1 MQTLNDG
8 GKTMKSKSF
17 MEEVE
22 EYCELLLECSKQD
35 ELSDEL
41 AKELIDKKIE
51 LQSFIKMN
59 KKITR
64 FKSEL

>member
-1 MQTLNDG
+1 
-8 GKTMKSKSF
+8 MKSKSF

-41 AKELIDKKIE
+41 AKELIDKKNRIAKLYKNE
-51 LQSFIKMN
+51 Q
-59 KKITR
+59 KIAH
-64 FKSEL
+64 FKSEP

>member
-1 MQTLNDG
+1 
-8 GKTMKSKSF
+8 MKSKSF

>member
-1 MQTLNDG
+1 
-8 GKTMKSKSF
+8 

>member
-1 MQTLNDG
+1 
-8 GKTMKSKSF
+8 

-41 AKELIDKKIE
+41 AKELIDKKNRIAKLYKNE
-51 LQSFIKMN
+51 Q
-59 KKITR
+59 KITR

>member
-1 MQTLNDG
+1 
-8 GKTMKSKSF
+8 MKSKSF

-41 AKELIDKKIE
+41 SRELIDKINRIAKLYKNE
-51 LQSFIKMN
+51 QKNNPL
-59 KKITR
+59 
-64 FKSEL
+64 

>member
-1 MQTLNDG
+1 MEE
-8 GKTMKSKSF
+8 KTMKSKSF

-41 AKELIDKKIE
+41 AKELIDSKNRIAKLYKNE
-51 LQSFIKMN
+51 QKNNPL
-59 KKITR
+59 
-64 FKSEL
+64 

>member
-41 AKELIDKKIE
+41 AKELIDRKNRIAKLYKNE
-51 LQSFIKMN
+51 QKNSPL
-59 KKITR
+59 
-64 FKSEL
+64 

>member
-1 MQTLNDG
+1 
-8 GKTMKSKSF
+8 MKSKSF

-51 LQSFIKMN
+51 LQNFIKMN
-59 KKITR
+59 KKIAR
-64 FKSEL
+64 FKKSEL

>member
-1 MQTLNDG
+1 
-8 GKTMKSKSF
+8 MKSKSF

-41 AKELIDKKIE
+41 AKELIDRKNRIIE
-51 LQSFIKMN
+51 LY
-59 KKITR
+59 KKEQ
-64 FKSEL
+64 KNSPL

>member
-1 MQTLNDG
+1 
-8 GKTMKSKSF
+8 MKSKSF

-41 AKELIDKKIE
+41 AKELIEKKIE

>member
-1 MQTLNDG
+1 
-8 GKTMKSKSF
+8 MKSKSF

-41 AKELIDKKIE
+41 AKELIDRKNRIIE
-51 LQSFIKMN
+51 LY
-59 KKITR
+59 KK
-64 FKSEL
+64 E

>member
-1 MQTLNDG
+1 
-8 GKTMKSKSF
+8 MKSKSF

-41 AKELIDKKIE
+41 AKELIDKKNRIAKLYKNE
-51 LQSFIKMN
+51 Q
-59 KKITR
+59 KITR

>member
-1 MQTLNDG
+1 
-8 GKTMKSKSF
+8 MKSKSF

-41 AKELIDKKIE
+41 AKELIDRKNRIAK
-51 LQSFIKMN
+51 LYKN
-59 KKITR
+59 KQKITR

>member
-1 MQTLNDG
+1 
-8 GKTMKSKSF
+8 MKSKSF

-41 AKELIDKKIE
+41 AKELIDRKNRIIE
-51 LQSFIKMN
+51 LY
-59 KKITR
+59 KKEQ
-64 FKSEL
+64 KKQPALNSEP